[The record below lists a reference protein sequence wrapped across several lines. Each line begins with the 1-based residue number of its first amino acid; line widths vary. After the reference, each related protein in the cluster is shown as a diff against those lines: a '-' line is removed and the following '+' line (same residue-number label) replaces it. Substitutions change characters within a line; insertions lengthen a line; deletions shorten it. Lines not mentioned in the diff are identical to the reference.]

1 MRDGWRRWS
10 DTLNLDRRTGALYGT
25 RGDRFDP
32 RERRW
37 VVLPEVPAEAP
48 VPGERVSLADAVGWL
63 QRDSGHPL
71 RVPIGVIGPRAAT
84 VAQLAVAEALGEGLA
99 TRGYFVVC
107 GGRAGVMEAVCRG
120 VAVRGGIAVG
130 LTPDTDPALANP
142 YAAIVLATGIGEAR
156 NAIIAR
162 ASFCLIAVGDSH
174 GTLSEVALGL
184 HFGKTVIGLAG
195 AAQLPGVQPAAT
207 VDEALARVDRVAL
220 ALA

>member
-1 MRDGWRRWS
+1 MV
-10 DTLNLDRRTGALYGT
+10 DTLSLDRRAGALYGA

-37 VVLPEVPAEAP
+37 VASAEAS
-48 VPGERVSLADAVGWL
+48 VAGERVSLADAVRWV

-84 VAQLAVAEALGEGLA
+84 AAQLAVAQALGEGLA
-99 TRGYFVVC
+99 TRGYVVVC
-107 GGRAGVMEAVCRG
+107 GGREGVMDAVCRG
-120 VAVRGGIAVG
+120 VAARGGIAVG
-130 LTPDTDPALANP
+130 LTPDADPALANP

-184 HFGKTVIGLAG
+184 HFGKAVIGLAG
-195 AAQLPGVQPAAT
+195 AAQLAGVQPAAT
-207 VDEALARVDRVAL
+207 VDDALACVDRLAL

>member
-1 MRDGWRRWS
+1 MD
-10 DTLNLDRRTGALYGT
+10 DTLILDRDAGALYDG
-25 RGDRFDP
+25 RGARFLP

-37 VVLPEVPAEAP
+37 DPSTAVRVARSGERVAPAEA
-48 VPGERVSLADAVGWL
+48 VRWL

-71 RVPIGVIGPRAAT
+71 RVPIGVIGPRAASP
-84 VAQLAVAEALGEGLA
+84 VQLAAAEALGEGLA
-99 TRGYFVVC
+99 IRGYAVLC
-107 GGRAGVMEAVCRG
+107 GGREGVMEAVCRG
-120 VAVRGGIAVG
+120 VTARGGIAVG
-130 LTPDTDPALANP
+130 LTPDADAALANP

-195 AAQLPGVQPAAT
+195 AAQLAGVEPAAT
-207 VDEALARVDRVAL
+207 VDDALSRVDRLTL
-220 ALA
+220 ALT

>member
-1 MRDGWRRWS
+1 
-10 DTLNLDRRTGALYGT
+10 
-25 RGDRFDP
+25 
-32 RERRW
+32 

-162 ASFCLIAVGDSH
+162 ASFCLIAVGNSH

-184 HFGKTVIGLAG
+184 HFGKTVIGLALNLSSLL
-195 AAQLPGVQPAAT
+195 ASVASPYMPATSESIVRQLNSDLKFIPAASSWSSCC
-207 VDEALARVDRVAL
+207 
-220 ALA
+220 